1 MVEPENKGRA
11 LEPVVIGTDDNGGI
25 DTPVDQEDAVFR
37 LLALSVTTLCVVGE
51 PPITVAVVPTDP
63 GGKVLATLITFCPPG
78 PGVATI

>member
-1 MVEPENKGRA
+1 MVEPEIIGRA
-11 LEPVVIGTDDNGGI
+11 LELVVIGTDDIGGI
-25 DTPVDQEDAVFR
+25 VTLGDQEDAVLR
-37 LLALSVTTLCVVGE
+37 LLALRVTTLCVVGE